1 MSESHS
7 HSHAHFFLVAVI
19 NTSHNVSS
27 KLCLAAADLLR
38 SVSGVPGVEEDVD
51 TSINLETVTFLLEDA
66 SIIQNSH
73 KNKMSQELA
82 ATLKNLKKL
91 EQAFDVLNKVLGT
104 QEDLE

>member
-1 MSESHS
+1 M
-7 HSHAHFFLVAVI
+7 I

-38 SVSGVPGVEEDVD
+38 GVSVVPGVEEDVD
-51 TSINLETVTFLLEDA
+51 TSINLETVTFLLEDT

-91 EQAFDVLNKVLGT
+91 EQAFDILNKVLGT
-104 QEDLE
+104 QEDIE